1 MQQTNN
7 DQTGNWKFHNEDEAS
22 AVNEQTAATPTETQK
37 PQEPVSWTASE
48 FIAHHK
54 DAGWY
59 FLLLIGLVS
68 LCGLI
73 YFIIGD
79 IISVVAIAVVAFLYL
94 IISNAKPRQRSYSI
108 NSQGISIDDKFYPF
122 NSFKSFAITQEGA
135 IGCIN
140 FLPLKR
146 LLPEISIY
154 FAPDDGPRIIDVL
167 SGSLP
172 NDQRQERGVDRLM
185 KRLHF

>member
-1 MQQTNN
+1 MAGNQPDAQPETENN
-7 DQTGNWKFHNEDEAS
+7 S
-22 AVNEQTAATPTETQK
+22 
-37 PQEPVSWTASE
+37 EPVTWTASE

-54 DAGWY
+54 DGGWY
-59 FLLLIGLVS
+59 AMLLLGLVS

-73 YFIIGD
+73 YIFTND
-79 IISVVAIAVVAFLYL
+79 IISVATIAIVVVLYL
-94 IISNAKPRQRSYSI
+94 VISKAKPRKRSYTI

-122 NSFKSFAITQEGA
+122 NDFKSFAITQEGA

-154 FAPDDGPRIIDVL
+154 FAPEDGPHIIDVL
-167 SGSLP
+167 VNSLP
-172 NDQRQERGVDRLM
+172 NDQTKERSMDRLM